1 MRYHYPAMKNSNK
14 WPKPLG
20 GPPKKLL
27 DEDDGRPDA
36 PVYGP
41 LFPRPVFVGLLVVF
55 CASLMLTADWFGL
68 LLLNPR
74 VSDRIGP
81 LNTVRVMAVLMTGIA
96 VPSALLMPPY
106 KRLPAAG
113 FGLLLLNPRVSDRI
127 GPLNTVRVMAVLM
140 TGIAVPSA
148 LLMLHYKR
156 LYSYVSEH
164 TVCFAIPFSLSF
176 MLGLPCALV
185 GVFG

>member
-14 WPKPLG
+14 WPKLLG
-20 GPPKKLL
+20 RPPKRLL

-55 CASLMLTADWFGL
+55 CVSLMLTADW
-68 LLLNPR
+68 
-74 VSDRIGP
+74 
-81 LNTVRVMAVLMTGIA
+81 
-96 VPSALLMPPY
+96 
-106 KRLPAAG
+106 

-164 TVCFAIPFSLSF
+164 NVFFAITFSLSF